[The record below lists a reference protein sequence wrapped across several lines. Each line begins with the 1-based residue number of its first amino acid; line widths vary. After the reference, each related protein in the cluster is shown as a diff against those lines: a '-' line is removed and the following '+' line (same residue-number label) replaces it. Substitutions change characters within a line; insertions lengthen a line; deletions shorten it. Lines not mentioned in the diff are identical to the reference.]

1 MQLSPAVYSGLIKY
15 HAAMTSHISLKAE
28 VTEELSGN
36 RLDQIAAKLFPE
48 YSRARLQSWIR
59 EGTLLVNN
67 KQLRPRDRLEPGDCL
82 VVEARLEAAES
93 WVCLLYTSDAADE

>member
-1 MQLSPAVYSGLIKY
+1 MISPARKKTPFNHSIGCNPNLCYACVIRELSARPAVCSGLIKY

-48 YSRARLQSWIR
+48 
-59 EGTLLVNN
+59 
-67 KQLRPRDRLEPGDCL
+67 
-82 VVEARLEAAES
+82 
-93 WVCLLYTSDAADE
+93 